1 MEGSS
6 NSAARPPKTP
16 KSPKWPFDLSVFAAM
31 SGLWALCLA
40 LSVYAHRADVGL
52 VDPLETVFAGVRFAG
67 DDASVIVTIEAGI
80 FAAISIG
87 MFARWRWALVLALIY
102 MAEVVVSHLV
112 FVIAYLPFRLEWM
125 SVRATALQGPML
137 VMITLYLWIRAHDFI
152 FETPDRDAQPTR
164 APRSP
169 SPAAAATTSHA
180 TQMRAAIAS
189 DD

>member
-1 MEGSS
+1 ME
-6 NSAARPPKTP
+6 NSLNPRPGP
-16 KSPKWPFDLSVFAAM
+16 PKWPFDLLVFAAM
-31 SGLWALCLA
+31 SGLWAVCLM
-40 LSVYAHRADVGL
+40 LTVLAHANDVGMA
-52 VDPLETVFAGVRFAG
+52 DPLETVFAGVRFDGA
-67 DDASVIVTIEAGI
+67 DAQVIVMIEAGI

-87 MFARWRWALVLALIY
+87 IFARSRWGLLLALVY

-137 VMITLYLWIRAHDFI
+137 VMITLYLWIRSHDLI
-152 FETPDRDAQPTR
+152 FTTPASDAQPLR

-169 SPAAAATTSHA
+169 NPAAVAANSRT
-180 TQMRAAIAS
+180 TQMRAAITS